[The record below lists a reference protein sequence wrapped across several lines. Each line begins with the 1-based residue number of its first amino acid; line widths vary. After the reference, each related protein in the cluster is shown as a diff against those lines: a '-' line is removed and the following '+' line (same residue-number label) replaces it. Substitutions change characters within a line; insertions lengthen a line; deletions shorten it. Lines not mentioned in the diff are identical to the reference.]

1 MVFVFFFVNQTC
13 TEVQNYNKILM
24 ENFLRV
30 DLKQQVTTVKKKNI
44 KQKKKFKNCQLN
56 KQLAFRTVN
65 LFNPYL

>member
-1 MVFVFFFVNQTC
+1 
-13 TEVQNYNKILM
+13 M